1 MGGASELMLSGK
13 TVTAEEA
20 KELRLVDKVV
30 APEDLLS
37 EASAVAKSM
46 GENPQS
52 ALAMVKGLIFEN
64 MAETDISHGSEKRT
78 RCPDEV
84 LRVCGT

>member
-1 MGGASELMLSGK
+1 MGAASELMLSGK

-30 APEDLLS
+30 DADDLLS

-52 ALAMVKGLIFEN
+52 
-64 MAETDISHGSEKRT
+64 SHCDG
-78 RCPDEV
+78 
-84 LRVCGT
+84 